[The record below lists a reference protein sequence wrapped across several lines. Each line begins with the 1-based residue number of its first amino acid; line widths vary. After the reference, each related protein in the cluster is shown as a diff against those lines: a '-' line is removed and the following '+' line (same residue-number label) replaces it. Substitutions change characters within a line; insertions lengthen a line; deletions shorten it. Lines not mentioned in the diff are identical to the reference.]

1 MERRHEDMRDQSAR
15 SHRNAE
21 LQTIAIITDS
31 CCDLPPDE
39 IIREKIR
46 LVPIRVIF
54 GNDSYLDKIT
64 ITDDDFYRLLSAAPV
79 HPKTS
84 QNGAG
89 GLPRGL

>member
-1 MERRHEDMRDQSAR
+1 MRDQSAR